1 MQKIYVTDA
10 DKLLGSDGEVYYAKR
25 TDYRRVGDFLLIHG
39 KTNEVVMQANTLPA
53 LRSFLKKV
61 KVQVTDSEVIYNL
74 DGFIMKH
81 DRDTRHELVFDS

>member
-25 TDYRRVGDFLLIHG
+25 IGYHNGYITLFHKGTDEI
-39 KTNEVVMQANTLPA
+39 VMQAKTVAA
-53 LRSFLKKV
+53 LKSFLKKV

-81 DRDTRHELVFDS
+81 DRNTRYELVFDN